1 MGRCWIFLGDVVLI
15 LFKVRSH
22 RGSFPEVWSHMH
34 TLNTFATFCRYDFFK
49 WQLSCNIHWW
59 PEDTVRRQDLLT
71 KGTEAESTKN
81 TSHLSTIRYYPFSI
95 QSDHSYSF
103 LVLSR
108 VATHCMS
115 LAATWFLNCRSEVSP
130 KELARLKLLISLGT
144 DRRRCHRYLAGRDV
158 FPNFKVI
165 IAKWVWINTY

>member
-22 RGSFPEVWSHMH
+22 RGSFPEVWS
-34 TLNTFATFCRYDFFK
+34 
-49 WQLSCNIHWW
+49 CNIFHWW

-71 KGTEAESTKN
+71 KGTEAESTKS

-103 LVLSR
+103 HFIPR

-115 LAATWFLNCRSEVSP
+115 LVTTWFLNCRSPEVYP

-158 FPNFKVI
+158 FPNFKV
-165 IAKWVWINTY
+165 TLR